1 MIQLIGEIS
10 LVLALLFALL
20 QSVLPL
26 VGYYRNNPYLLASA
40 RPSAWGQFIFVALA
54 YIVLTIA
61 FCTNDFSIA
70 YVAENSHPSLP
81 FMYRLTAA
89 WGAHE
94 GSILLW
100 IVILNIWTVA
110 FSILRGIQNDINT
123 ALVLAVLGLISFCF
137 LCFLLL
143 TSNPFLSALSTQTGQ
158 DLNPLLQDP
167 GFVIHPPML
176 YAGYVGFSVAFAIT
190 QAALIRGQLD
200 SAWAEVTRRFAIAAW
215 CFLTFGITLGSW
227 WAYRVLGWGGFWFWD
242 PVENASLLPWMS
254 GTALIHVLLLAEKR
268 NTAKGWA
275 ALLAIISF
283 ALSLL
288 GTFLVRSGVLIS
300 AHTFANDPARGVFLL
315 LLLAVVVT
323 AALAIYVI
331 RIPTFSSDHAA
342 AVSADVLHSRL
353 SSSGNANHSSPF
365 AWLSRDTGLLLNSAL
380 LFVAM
385 TTILLGTLYPL
396 ILDALHLGSISVGAP
411 YFNTVMMP
419 LTFIVMLFMGFAA
432 LCPWQKQSST
442 QGIKKIWQQAA
453 KKMLISIFVAIAVL
467 WGVTGHIDMLA
478 MVSMSLSFWIIQS
491 VLGSLSTQSGM
502 SLAHIGFAIL
512 IIGIMLS
519 STLNEE
525 REVRIK
531 PGNAVSIGPYQF
543 FFLDTQGISG
553 ANYRGVRAAFD
564 VIKNERHVTN
574 MYPEKRI
581 YTVRDMVMTKVDIHP
596 GLFRDLYI
604 ALGEPLDQE
613 YWSVRLYYKPFVRW
627 IWFGGL
633 IMILG
638 GVLAITQKKIN
649 GKTA

>member
-1 MIQLIGEIS
+1 MIRLVGEIS
-10 LVLALLFALL
+10 LIFALVFSLL

-26 VGYYRNNPYLLASA
+26 IGYYRRSPYLLAFA
-40 RPSAWGQFIFVALA
+40 RPSAWGQSLFILCA

-61 FCTNDFSIA
+61 FCTSDFSIA

-81 FMYRLTAA
+81 FMYRLTAV

-100 IVILNIWTVA
+100 VFILNCWAVA
-110 FSILRGIQNDINT
+110 FSIVMQRYANT
-123 ALVLAVLGLISFCF
+123 ALVLAVLGIISFCF

-143 TSNPFLSALSTQTGQ
+143 TSNPFLPAQTLLRGQ

-176 YAGYVGFSVAFAIT
+176 YIGYVGFSVAFAIT

-200 SAWAEVTRRFAIAAW
+200 SAWARVTRQFAIAAW
-215 CFLTFGITLGSW
+215 CFLTLGITLGSW

-242 PVENASLLPWMS
+242 PVENASLLPWLS

-268 NTAKGWA
+268 NLAKGWA

-315 LLLAVVVT
+315 ILLAIVVT
-323 AALAIYVI
+323 AALAIFMI
-331 RIPTFSSDHAA
+331 RLPR
-342 AVSADVLHSRL
+342 SA
-353 SSSGNANHSSPF
+353 SSSSPP
-365 AWLSRDTGLLLNSAL
+365 AWLSRETGLLANSAL
-380 LFVAM
+380 LFLAM

-396 ILDALHLGSISVGAP
+396 ILDALHFGTISVGAP

-419 LTFIVMLFMGFAA
+419 LVFIIMLVMGLAA
-432 LCPWQKQSST
+432 LCPWQKTSSPSA
-442 QGIKKIWQQAA
+442 KIFWQQAG
-453 KKMLISIFVAIAVL
+453 KKMLYSVLAAIGVL
-467 WGVTGHIDMLA
+467 WGVTARVEVVAL
-478 MVSMSLSFWIIQS
+478 VSMSLSFWIILS
-491 VLGSLSTQSGM
+491 VQQTWRAHAGM
-502 SLAHIGFAIL
+502 SIAHIGFAVL
-512 IIGIMLS
+512 VIGIMLS

-525 REVRIK
+525 REVRMQ
-531 PGNAVSIGPYQF
+531 PGNAVSVGPYQF
-543 FFLDTQGISG
+543 FFLDTQGVSG

-564 VIKNERHVTN
+564 VIKNSRHITN
-574 MYPEKRI
+574 LYPEKRI

-596 GLFRDLYI
+596 GIFRDLYI
-604 ALGEPLDQE
+604 ALGEPLEQN

-627 IWFGGL
+627 IWFGGF
-633 IMILG
+633 IMMIG
-638 GVLAITQKKIN
+638 GILAILQRPRKEH